1 MKAEIRNNKKANY
14 QILKKDANR
23 EAQARFREKNKEYK
37 YIGNILVDLNVQ
49 KKEKELF
56 MILLNTKYS
65 TLTRKQLLKTYRMM
79 FVM

>member
-1 MKAEIRNNKKANY
+1 VKAEIRNNKKANY